1 MSKIRQF
8 MQTKVGTIST
18 LLVFVG
24 FVSFAVSYTSTGISF
39 LFQLFS
45 LLCFATVL
53 FLWSVIYAKKPGKL
67 RPLAQTVKYLIIGGF
82 SVLFALFLF
91 VEYNIMKHDG
101 GDESIPDTAKIVIV
115 LGCKVNG
122 EDPSRMLRYRL
133 ETALS
138 RLEESP
144 DSIAILCGGQ
154 GPGEDITEAECMRR
168 WLMARGIDESRLI
181 KEDQSENTRENVRN
195 AARILGATPENPQQA
210 VVVSTGFHLF
220 RSKKICLSE
229 GFKTYGIAAKM
240 PEIPF
245 YHLNYY
251 CREFASVIKMYIQ
264 EIMA

>member
-1 MSKIRQF
+1 MIL
-8 MQTKVGTIST
+8 G
-18 LLVFVG
+18 
-24 FVSFAVSYTSTGISF
+24 VSI
-39 LFQLFS
+39 LFI
-45 LLCFATVL
+45 L
-53 FLWSVIYAKKPGKL
+53 FLVAEYH
-67 RPLAQTVKYLIIGGF
+67 II
-82 SVLFALFLF
+82 
-91 VEYNIMKHDG
+91 KQDDG
-101 GDESIPDTAKIVIV
+101 DSEIPESAKIVIV

-133 ETALS
+133 EAALT

-154 GPGEDITEAECMRR
+154 GPGEDISEAECMKR
-168 WLMARGIDESRLI
+168 WLMDHGIEESRLI

-195 AARILGATPENPQQA
+195 AAKILGVNRENPSQA

-220 RSKKICLSE
+220 RSKKICSAE
-229 GFKTYGIAAKM
+229 GFQTYGIAAKM